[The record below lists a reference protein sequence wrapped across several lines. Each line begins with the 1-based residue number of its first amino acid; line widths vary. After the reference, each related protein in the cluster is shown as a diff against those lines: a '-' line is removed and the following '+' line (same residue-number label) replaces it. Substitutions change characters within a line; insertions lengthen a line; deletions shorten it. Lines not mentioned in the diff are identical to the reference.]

1 MAMSDSESPQHRPA
15 GEDASVRPA
24 PSQATPNG
32 RPPARQAPPVRSTAG
47 GAQQPPAQRPA
58 RPASPAPAGGARS
71 GAPAPGARAQGRP
84 DANAALS
91 SDAPRPA
98 AAPPAATPPAA
109 TPRAATPR
117 AADRVN
123 SNGTPAPAPSAAAKG
138 SSAQSPD
145 AEPVA
150 EDAPPSRA
158 TALTLPANPSRH
170 GAPGGSSA
178 RGGRR
183 AVWAVAAVVCLAAGT
198 VGSILG
204 AQSVASRHAADQR
217 AAFGH
222 SATAIAAT
230 LKLAIQREEELA
242 VSASTYFA
250 ENPKASGAEF
260 GAWVKWAQTLRR
272 YPELEG
278 LGFVTLVRSSELP
291 AFVVARSGHPVKTP
305 AIAAANASTTANATT
320 SAAASAVA
328 ASSLHIIPAGR
339 RPYYCLASAG
349 LARGASRRPAAGLD
363 YCATTP
369 SLLASRETAL
379 RTFTAATAAQGA
391 AVGLQTPV
399 YRGSVTPR
407 STVGRR
413 AAFVGWLHEVL
424 VPAVVMQTA
433 LQGHPENAAR
443 LRYGTS
449 AASAVFASGTPE
461 QGAQSSAANL
471 HNGWTVRTFGPAVS
485 TAISADGE
493 ALALLIAGIVL
504 SATLALLIFSAGSAG
519 GHAPTRRPGPRTPHE
534 DLYDELTGLP
544 NHGLTL
550 DLAERMVARAGRQ
563 SGMLA
568 GALFIDIDWFSD
580 VNEKLGEAAGDQLLT
595 IVARRLENVVRTGDT
610 VGRIG
615 GDQFVVLVESEARNV
630 RLDSLARRVMES
642 LHKPVNL
649 DDFGPSFFLTASIG
663 VAFGR
668 YGTPAELL
676 RDSKL
681 ALDAAKDVG
690 KDRYT
695 LFNASMRSVIEGR
708 GVLEAELNTALVE
721 RQFFLLYQPIYDL
734 GTGEVVA
741 LEALIRWRHP
751 SRGVLQP
758 SEFLPLA
765 EETGLIVPIGR
776 WVLEEACARTA
787 AWNVAGHR
795 VGISAMVS
803 ANQLNREGFATDVR
817 RALQQSGIDP
827 SLLTLEIAEPTVML
841 DLEAAAARMQPIKQ
855 LGVRIAIDDFGS
867 GYAYRSDLQRMPLDF
882 LKVDRSSLAA
892 SDDEDYR
899 SWLLEAILHFGRDLS
914 LTVIAKG
921 VETFEQM
928 TALQSMGCTLA
939 QGYFMGDPTPGNAV
953 EGLFSADFAATHSG
967 SPDQLH

>member
-1 MAMSDSESPQHRPA
+1 MSDSESPQHRPD
-15 GEDASVRPA
+15 GEDAPVRPA
-24 PSQATPNG
+24 PSPATPYG
-32 RPPARQAPPVRSTAG
+32 RRPARQAPPVRSTAG

-58 RPASPAPAGGARS
+58 RPASPAPAGAAPS
-71 GAPAPGARAQGRP
+71 GAPAQ
-84 DANAALS
+84 
-91 SDAPRPA
+91 
-98 AAPPAATPPAA
+98 
-109 TPRAATPR
+109 
-117 AADRVN
+117 
-123 SNGTPAPAPSAAAKG
+123 APSAEGRG

-150 EDAPPSRA
+150 EDAPPRRA
-158 TALTLPANPSRH
+158 TAPTLPADTSRR

-183 AVWAVAAVVCLAAGT
+183 AAWAAAALVCLAAGT

-204 AQSVASRHAADQR
+204 AQSVASKNTADQR

-222 SATAIAAT
+222 SATAIAST

-250 ENPKASGAEF
+250 DNPKASAAEF
-260 GAWVKWAQTLRR
+260 GAWVKWAHTLRR

-291 AFVVARSGHPVKTP
+291 AFVAAQSGHAVQTP
-305 AIAAANASTTANATT
+305 AIATVNASTTANATT
-320 SAAASAVA
+320 SAAAASVA
-328 ASSLHIIPAGR
+328 AAASLHIVPAGQ

-349 LARGASRRPAAGLD
+349 LARSASQRPPAGLD

-379 RTFTAATAAQGA
+379 STSTAATAAQGA

-424 VPAVVMQTA
+424 VPAVVMRAA
-433 LQGHPENAAR
+433 LQGHPENAVR

-461 QGAQSSAANL
+461 QGAQSSASNL
-471 HNGWTVRTFGPAVS
+471 HNGWTVRTFGRAAS

-504 SATLALLIFSAGSAG
+504 SATLALLIFSVGSAG
-519 GHAPTRRPGPRTPHE
+519 EQAKTRRPGPRTPHE
-534 DLYDELTGLP
+534 DLYDELTGVP

-595 IVARRLENVVRTGDT
+595 IVARRLENVVRDGDT
-610 VGRIG
+610 VGRMG

-642 LHKPVNL
+642 LHKPVDL

-668 YGTPAELL
+668 YGTPEELL

-681 ALDAAKDVG
+681 ALDAAKHAG

-708 GVLEAELNTALVE
+708 GVLEADLNTALVE

-734 GTGEVVA
+734 GTREVVA

-795 VGISAMVS
+795 VGVSAMVS

-827 SLLTLEIAEPTVML
+827 SLLTLEIAESTVML
-841 DLEAAAARMQPIKQ
+841 DLEAAGGRMQPIKQ

>member
-1 MAMSDSESPQHRPA
+1 MAMSDSESPQHPPA
-15 GEDASVRPA
+15 GEEDEVRPA
-24 PSQATPNG
+24 P
-32 RPPARQAPPVRSTAG
+32 
-47 GAQQPPAQRPA
+47 A
-58 RPASPAPAGGARS
+58 RPAAPASATPGPAVPGPATPSPAAPVS
-71 GAPAPGARAQGRP
+71 GTG
-84 DANAALS
+84 
-91 SDAPRPA
+91 
-98 AAPPAATPPAA
+98 TPPAA
-109 TPRAATPR
+109 NAPAAGTP
-117 AADRVN
+117 AADRQN
-123 SNGTPAPAPSAAAKG
+123 PAPAPSASQRDASVPRRAPRPRDDAAADG
-138 SSAQSPD
+138 ARSA
-145 AEPVA
+145 AEPGAGAARPRA
-150 EDAPPSRA
+150 ESAESASPGDAGANGSGSRRA
-158 TALTLPANPSRH
+158 TVLTLPENPKL
-170 GAPGGSSA
+170 GAPGEGSPHGS
-178 RGGRR
+178 RR
-183 AVWAVAAVVCLAAGT
+183 LAWAAAALVCLAIGVA
-198 VGSILG
+198 GSILG
-204 AQSVASRHAADQR
+204 AQSVANRNASNQR
-217 AAFGH
+217 AVFSH
-222 SATAIAAT
+222 SATAIAST
-230 LKLAIQREEELA
+230 LRLAIQREEELA

-250 ENPKASGAEF
+250 NNPKASGAEF
-260 GAWVKWAQTLRR
+260 GAWVKWAHTLRR

-278 LGFVTLVRSSELP
+278 LGLVTLVRSSELP
-291 AFVVARSGHPVKTP
+291 AFVAAQSGHAVKTP
-305 AIAAANASTTANATT
+305 AAAALSTATSATATAAS
-320 SAAASAVA
+320 SAAASAA
-328 ASSLHIIPAGR
+328 AAKSLHIVPAGS

-349 LARGASRRPAAGLD
+349 LARSAAQRPPAGLD

-369 SLLASRETAL
+369 TLLASRESVQ
-379 RTFTAATAAQGA
+379 RTFSAATAAQGA

-407 STVGRR
+407 SSVGRK
-413 AAFVGWLHEVL
+413 AAFVGWLREVL
-424 VPAVVMQTA
+424 VPAVVLQAA
-433 LQGHPENAAR
+433 LQGHPENAVR

-449 AASAVFASGTPE
+449 AASAVFAGGTPA
-461 QGAQSSAANL
+461 QGAQSSASNL
-471 HNGWTVRTFGPAVS
+471 HDGWTVRTFGPTAS

-504 SATLALLIFSAGSAG
+504 SATLALMIFSAGSAG
-519 GHAPTRRPGPRTPHE
+519 SSGQPKASRPAGPRTPHE

-568 GALFIDIDWFSD
+568 GALFIDIDWFKD
-580 VNEKLGEAAGDQLLT
+580 VNEKLGEAAGDQLLQ
-595 IVARRLENVVRTGDT
+595 IVSRRLENVVRAGDT
-610 VGRIG
+610 VGRTG

-642 LHKPVNL
+642 LHKPVDL
-649 DDFGPSFFLTASIG
+649 DGFGPSFFLTASIG

-668 YGTPAELL
+668 YGTPEELL

-681 ALDAAKDVG
+681 ALDAAKEAG

-708 GVLEAELNTALVE
+708 GVLEGDLNTALAE

-734 GTGEVVA
+734 GTRRVVA

-795 VGISAMVS
+795 VGVSAMVS
-803 ANQLNREGFATDVR
+803 ANQLNRDGFATDVR
-817 RALQQSGIDP
+817 RALQQSGIDA
-827 SLLTLEIAEPTVML
+827 SLLTLEIAESTVML
-841 DLEAAAARMQPIKQ
+841 DLDAATARMQPIKD
-855 LGVRIAIDDFGS
+855 LGVSLAIDDFGS

-921 VETFEQM
+921 VENYEQM

-939 QGYFMGDPTPGNAV
+939 QGYFMGDPTPANAV
-953 EGLFSADFAATHSG
+953 EGLFTADFAATHSG
-967 SPDQLH
+967 TPDEFS

>member
-1 MAMSDSESPQHRPA
+1 
-15 GEDASVRPA
+15 V
-24 PSQATPNG
+24 
-32 RPPARQAPPVRSTAG
+32 
-47 GAQQPPAQRPA
+47 
-58 RPASPAPAGGARS
+58 
-71 GAPAPGARAQGRP
+71 
-84 DANAALS
+84 AL
-91 SDAPRPA
+91 
-98 AAPPAATPPAA
+98 
-109 TPRAATPR
+109 
-117 AADRVN
+117 
-123 SNGTPAPAPSAAAKG
+123 
-138 SSAQSPD
+138 
-145 AEPVA
+145 
-150 EDAPPSRA
+150 
-158 TALTLPANPSRH
+158 
-170 GAPGGSSA
+170 
-178 RGGRR
+178 
-183 AVWAVAAVVCLAAGT
+183 VCLVGG
-198 VGSILG
+198 VIGSILG
-204 AQSVASRHAADQR
+204 AQSVASRNATKQR
-217 AAFGH
+217 AEFSH
-222 SATAIAAT
+222 SATAIAST

-242 VSASTYFA
+242 ISASTYFA
-250 ENPKASGAEF
+250 DNPKASGAEF
-260 GAWVKWAQTLRR
+260 SAWVKWAHTLRR

-278 LGFVTLVRSSELP
+278 LGLVTLVRSSGLP
-291 AFVVARSGHPVKTP
+291 AFAAAQRGHPIKTP
-305 AIAAANASTTANATT
+305 VTATAVALTPAA
-320 SAAASAVA
+320 SAAASAAA
-328 ASSLHIIPAGR
+328 ASSLHIVPSGS

-349 LARGASRRPAAGLD
+349 LARSSSERPAAGLD
-363 YCATTP
+363 YCASTP
-369 SLLASRETAL
+369 TLIGSRLTAQ
-379 RTFTAATAAQGA
+379 RTFTPATAAQGA
-391 AVGLQTPV
+391 GVGLQTPV

-407 STVGRR
+407 STVGRK
-413 AAFVGWLHEVL
+413 AAFVGWLREVL
-424 VPAVVMQTA
+424 VPAVVLKAT
-433 LQGHPENAAR
+433 LQGHPENVVH

-449 AASAVFASGTPE
+449 AASAVFASGTPAE
-461 QGAQSSAANL
+461 GAQSSASNL
-471 HNGWTVRTFGPAVS
+471 HNGWTVRTFGPQIS
-485 TAISADGE
+485 SAISADGE

-504 SATLALLIFSAGSAG
+504 SATLALLIFSAGTGSG
-519 GHAPTRRPGPRTPHE
+519 GEQAPGRLPGPRTPHE

-568 GALFIDIDWFSD
+568 GALFIDVDWFSD

-595 IVARRLENVVRTGDT
+595 IVARRLENVVRAGDP
-610 VGRIG
+610 VGRVG

-630 RLDSLARRVMES
+630 RLDGLARRVMES
-642 LHKPVNL
+642 LHKPVDL

-668 YGTPAELL
+668 YGTPEELL

-681 ALDAAKDVG
+681 ALDAAKDAG

-708 GVLEAELNTALVE
+708 GVLEGDLNTALVE
-721 RQFFLLYQPIYDL
+721 QQFFLLYQPIYDL
-734 GTGEVVA
+734 GTREVVA

-795 VGISAMVS
+795 VGVSAMVS

-827 SLLTLEIAEPTVML
+827 SLLTLEIAESTVML
-841 DLEAAAARMQPIKQ
+841 DLDAAAARMQPIKQ
-855 LGVRIAIDDFGS
+855 LGVCIAIDDFGS

-882 LKVDRSSLAA
+882 LKVDRSALAA

-939 QGYFMGDPTPGNAV
+939 QGYFMGDPTPANAV
-953 EGLFSADFAATHSG
+953 EGLFSVDFAATHSG
-967 SPDQLH
+967 TPDQLH